1 MAHGC
6 LIDGGAL
13 ALGCAQRW
21 SLLHTQGKH
30 GHRSISSPDL
40 RVMLFSNSFFP
51 IFFSR
56 QLVRL
61 NRLFAHSGAGLP
73 RKLAGST
80 LHLVDGIRRRTVDH
94 GDIWLEGLAE
104 DILVQLLGTLGLGQ
118 EQEAEEGELDRVVEW
133 HPEENILEEA
143 LDEAEAGVDHPVDEP
158 VALLA
163 PFLES
168 RALKDAKAG
177 YTNPTKLHKRPAPN
191 PKRMNTTVTTARA
204 AAM

>member
-1 MAHGC
+1 
-6 LIDGGAL
+6 
-13 ALGCAQRW
+13 
-21 SLLHTQGKH
+21 
-30 GHRSISSPDL
+30 
-40 RVMLFSNSFFP
+40 MLFSNSFFP

-61 NRLFAHSGAGLP
+61 NRLFAHSGAG
-73 RKLAGST
+73 
-80 LHLVDGIRRRTVDH
+80 IRRRTVDH

-104 DILVQLLGTLGLGQ
+104 DILVELLGTLGLGQ

-163 PFLES
+163 LVLGVEGLEG
-168 RALKDAKAG
+168 RKG
-177 YTNPTKLHKRPAPN
+177 R
-191 PKRMNTTVTTARA
+191 V
-204 AAM
+204 